1 MNEALD
7 ASRLTKEGW
16 DVGSIRS
23 YIDRKYR
30 S

>member
-1 MNEALD
+1 MHEALD
-7 ASRLTKEGW
+7 ASRLANEGW
-16 DVGSIRS
+16 DIQSIRS

>member
-1 MNEALD
+1 MHEALD

-23 YIDRKYR
+23 YIDQKYKG
-30 S
+30 

>member
-23 YIDRKYR
+23 YIDAKYR
-30 S
+30 G